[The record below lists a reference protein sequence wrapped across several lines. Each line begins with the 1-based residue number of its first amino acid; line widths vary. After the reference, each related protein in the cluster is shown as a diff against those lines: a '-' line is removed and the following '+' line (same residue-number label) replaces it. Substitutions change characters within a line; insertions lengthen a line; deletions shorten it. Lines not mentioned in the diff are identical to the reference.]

1 MRVVSSRFAL
11 AVTLA
16 GLVFTQ
22 GCREAASPPPV
33 AEEPKVAVAPKQ
45 AEEPKAA
52 DAPKQAE
59 EGVETREGELH
70 PSKGFGSVADVLIPR
85 DDLKKH
91 LGADW
96 QKTTV
101 GKRVRV
107 RGKLRIHKCGPQ
119 EQCLIQGELP
129 ILTPDSIEVL
139 P

>member
-1 MRVVSSRFAL
+1 MMRFMLDVSRRFAL
-11 AVTLA
+11 VVTLA
-16 GLVFTQ
+16 GAVFTP
-22 GCREAASPPPV
+22 GCREAASPPPG
-33 AEEPKVAVAPKQ
+33 

-52 DAPKQAE
+52 SAPKQAE

-91 LGADW
+91 LGEDW

>member
-1 MRVVSSRFAL
+1 MRAVSRRFAL
-11 AVTLA
+11 CFVAF
-16 GLVFTQ
+16 GIVFTP
-22 GCREAASPPPV
+22 GCREATNPPPV
-33 AEEPKVAVAPKQ
+33 A

-52 DAPKQAE
+52 SNPQRTE
-59 EGVETREGELH
+59 EGVETREGELYK
-70 PSKGFGSVADVLIPR
+70 SKGFGAVADVLLPDDVLGEKLGR
-85 DDLKKH
+85 D
-91 LGADW
+91 W
-96 QKTTV
+96 RTTMV

>member
-1 MRVVSSRFAL
+1 MRAVSCRFAL
-11 AVTLA
+11 VVTLA
-16 GLVFTQ
+16 GTVFTP
-22 GCREAASPPPV
+22 GCREATRPPPV
-33 AEEPKVAVAPKQ
+33 VEAPGV
-45 AEEPKAA
+45 EEPKAA
-52 DAPKQAE
+52 SAPKQAE

-91 LGADW
+91 LGEDW

-107 RGKLRIHKCGPQ
+107 RGKLRIYKCGPN